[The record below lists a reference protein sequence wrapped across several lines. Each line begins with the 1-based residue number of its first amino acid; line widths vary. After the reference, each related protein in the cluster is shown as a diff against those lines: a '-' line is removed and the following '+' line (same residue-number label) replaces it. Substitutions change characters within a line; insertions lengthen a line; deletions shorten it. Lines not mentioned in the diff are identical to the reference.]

1 MIKSFFKIFLTISVM
16 LLLTMELAVAD
27 DQLVIIQA
35 VSNSKRTF
43 AVRRGQIHG
52 VINGQESLFTNNSAS
67 FSATAVEVSREF
79 SVWEIKDK
87 RGSIPFEKGDFVTVS
102 RSIENIWT
110 EIPKTHLL
118 PPKELNFKPSSEWLV
133 RGTYSFAMSESV
145 SETESTR
152 YTGRTGVQLEILYTN
167 RFAINWEYGVGL
179 RFDRENSRLQNDQI
193 DIPTQR
199 NLIVADLTYH
209 FENFKRSDNNAYLGI
224 GFGYG
229 LSSTTVDESVATG
242 KALIAPV
249 VRLGYIN
256 RIAASYALLL
266 EGSVEAV
273 SASES
278 FENTDTQ
285 QSNVVSSKISVGL
298 RF

>member
-1 MIKSFFKIFLTISVM
+1 MLRTILTVTLLMLSIFHSTHA
-16 LLLTMELAVAD
+16 E

-35 VSNSKRTF
+35 VSNTKKSF

-52 VINGQESLFTNNSAS
+52 VINGQESLFTNKSSS

-79 SVWEIKDK
+79 SVWKIKDQ

-118 PPKELNFKPSSEWLV
+118 PPKELNFKATHEWV
-133 RGTYSFAMSESV
+133 VKGNYSVALSESV

-152 YTGRTGVQLEILYTN
+152 YNGRTGVQLEILYTK
-167 RFAINWEYGVGL
+167 RFHINWEWGVGL
-179 RFDRENSRLQNDQI
+179 RFDRENTSLENDPI

-199 NLIVADLTYH
+199 NLLSAQLTYH
-209 FENFKRSDNNAYLGI
+209 FDNFKRSDNNVYVGAGLA
-224 GFGYG
+224 YG
-229 LSSTTVDESVATG
+229 LSSTTVDESVSTG
-242 KALIAPV
+242 KVLVGPI

-256 RIAASYALLL
+256 RVAASYALVL
-266 EGSVEAV
+266 EGSLEAI

-278 FENTDTQ
+278 FANTDTQ
-285 QSNVVSSKISVGL
+285 QTNIVSSKLSVGV